1 MQCVKNRNAVA
12 HPHCWE
18 RLSCFVFTQETKEGP
33 EMKAQ
38 TRYCSQPQRGVA
50 MLEDVD
56 RQHLGVGPV
65 ACWYEH
71 TGCMACSP
79 SAPRGSPSN
88 LEDTEEQGR
97 ASIAVAA
104 AHPVHA
110 SPCGWPFR
118 ASNKEMIVEANRGV
132 CMMGRKEEEGGAK
145 ILSHLCDLLRGDCN
159 VHSFVVNTHVV

>member
-38 TRYCSQPQRGVA
+38 TRYGSQPQRGVA

-65 ACWYEH
+65 AC
-71 TGCMACSP
+71 
-79 SAPRGSPSN
+79 
-88 LEDTEEQGR
+88 
-97 ASIAVAA
+97 
-104 AHPVHA
+104 
-110 SPCGWPFR
+110 
-118 ASNKEMIVEANRGV
+118 
-132 CMMGRKEEEGGAK
+132 
-145 ILSHLCDLLRGDCN
+145 
-159 VHSFVVNTHVV
+159 